1 MILLPTRRE
10 SLVTPSG
17 SISQPGSNVGAAF
30 QGGTLIFNAA
40 TPFSSAVLQG
50 FLAPPPSAVATA
62 IAIDNLHLTEAVPG
76 PIAGAGL
83 PGLIF
88 AGGCLLGWWR
98 RRQKIAWTPRPLID
112 LILSPDVFGAAHN
125 LLIVAGAFILLF
137 RR

>member
-40 TPFSSAVLQG
+40 TPFSSAILEG
-50 FLAPPPSAVATA
+50 FSPPPPAAFTQ
-62 IAIDNLHLTEAVPG
+62 IEIDNLHLTEASVAVPV

-88 AGGCLLGWWR
+88 AGGGLLGWWR
-98 RRQKIAWTPRPLID
+98 RRKKMA
-112 LILSPDVFGAAHN
+112 
-125 LLIVAGAFILLF
+125 
-137 RR
+137 